1 MASYKELYFQLF
13 GALADA
19 VEELEDGRILRAT
32 DRLIRALREAEEQVM
47 EQDVLPDAGGPP
59 AGGFFAAVG
68 RFVSVLSLWGE
79 ISLQVRY

>member
-32 DRLIRALREAEEQVM
+32 DRLIRAMREAEEQVM
-47 EQDVLPDAGGPP
+47 EQDVLPDA
-59 AGGFFAAVG
+59 
-68 RFVSVLSLWGE
+68 
-79 ISLQVRY
+79 